1 MKDYII
7 IPVNQTQGMEGY
19 SAIAIEKTAG
29 NIEDIQRTVN
39 LLDEVRK
46 IDPTISRITYDN
58 PMVDIILFNDE
69 FTIMVD
75 KIHIVELSDVV
86 VDNFIEER
94 EFKVNAP
101 VLEVSNYG
109 IKIMYDAEYSDS
121 QAYCDFTL
129 EDFNKVLTDNV
140 NDLCTK

>member
-7 IPVNQTQGMEGY
+7 FPINQTQGMEGY

-29 NIEDIQRTVN
+29 NIEEIQRMFKV
-39 LLDEVRK
+39 LDDVRQL
-46 IDPTISRITYDN
+46 DPTISKITYDN
-58 PMVDIILFNDE
+58 PMVDIILFNDD
-69 FTIMVD
+69 FYPMVD

-86 VDNFIEER
+86 VDEFIEER

-101 VLEVSNYG
+101 SVEIAWSQ
-109 IKIMYDAEYSDS
+109 IKIYYDAEYSDS